1 MITLIEEPVEMSAVF
16 SRKKIT
22 PVFFV
27 WRERRYRVTRVTG
40 AHRRRKGQFME
51 IYYSVLAGEG
61 DGGGDNVYELRFST
75 ESMNWSLVRI
85 HSGG

>member
-16 SRKKIT
+16 NRRKVT
-22 PVFFV
+22 PVSFV
-27 WRERRYRVTRVTG
+27 WRGRRYRVTRVTG
-40 AHRRRKGQFME
+40 AHRQRKGQFIE

-61 DGGGDNVYELRFST
+61 EDVYELRFSS

-85 HSGG
+85 HAGE

>member
-61 DGGGDNVYELRFST
+61 DDVYELRFST

>member
-61 DGGGDNVYELRFST
+61 DDVYELRFST

-85 HSGG
+85 HSGD